1 MARASTEESTAVRE
15 EAEDAVWRRRVGGG
29 ALSAFPLWAWV
40 GFTALIV
47 GLLVLD
53 LLVFARGAREISFR
67 RATALSAFWVGLA
80 LLFGVVVFVVAGP
93 ERGGEYFTG
102 YIVEKSLSV
111 DNVFVFALIFSYFA
125 VPSRYQYRVLL
136 WGIVGALVL
145 RGFFIA
151 IGAELLER
159 YGWMV
164 YVFGAFLIY
173 TGIRMALHRDT
184 EVRPE
189 RNPILRLVRRV
200 VPMTEDFQGDRFFV
214 PHSGKL
220 LATPLFAVIIM
231 VGTTDVVF
239 AVDSI
244 PAIFSITS
252 SVFVVWSANAF
263 AVLGLRPLYFMLAG
277 MMDRFVYLSLGLSVV
292 LVFVGAKFLYSGF
305 FDAKVPIWVSLPF
318 IAVVVAASIGASL
331 YKTRGG
337 KPD

>member
-1 MARASTEESTAVRE
+1 MT
-15 EAEDAVWRRRVGGG
+15 
-29 ALSAFPLWAWV
+29 AFPVWAWV
-40 GFTALIV
+40 GFSGLIV

-53 LLVFARGAREISFR
+53 LLVLGRGQREISFR
-67 RATALSAFWVGLA
+67 RATVLSVGWICLA
-80 LLFGVVVFVVAGP
+80 LLFGVAVFLVAGP
-93 ERGGEYFTG
+93 ERGAEYFTG

-125 VPSRYQYRVLL
+125 VPAAYQYRVLL

-151 IGAELLER
+151 IGAELLDR

-184 EVRPE
+184 EVHPE
-189 RNPILRLVRRV
+189 RNPVLRVVRRL
-200 VPMTEDFQGDRFFV
+200 VPMTSDFQEDRFFV
-214 PHSGKL
+214 RSGAGRGAL
-220 LATPLFAVIIM
+220 MATPLFAVIVMI
-231 VGTTDVVF
+231 GTTDVVF

-244 PAIFSITS
+244 PAIFAITS
-252 SVFVVWSANAF
+252 SAFIVWSANAF

-277 MMDRFVYLSLGLSVV
+277 MIDRFVYLSLGLSVV
-292 LVFVGAKFLYSGF
+292 LIFVGAKFFYSGI

-318 IAVVVAASIGASL
+318 IFVVVTTSILASL
-331 YKTRGG
+331 WKTRGG
-337 KPD
+337 TTAA